1 MSLIRLHSVTKKF
14 DDRLILRDIFFRLES
29 HDRVGLIGKNGTG
42 KTTVLRLILGQ
53 EDLTSG
59 TVDTSSEATLGYF
72 SQFSELQDEVSVV
85 DVLTELFAG
94 IRAIETE
101 LDQIDA
107 RLTEIEDDKEQL
119 QVLERQGELHHE
131 MDRLD
136 GWNYANHIDIVLTK
150 LGFSASRRTQP
161 ISQLSGGWRNRAALA
176 KILLTKPDVLLMDE
190 PTNFLDVDGLMWLER
205 WLTNHKGALIV
216 VSHDRQFLDNVVN
229 RVVEIENHRLQEYRG
244 DFTSYVREKRIRSK
258 RLEAQFQ
265 HEEELLAF
273 ESEAISARKEA
284 LRSALRPK
292 LARGVAR
299 RKANIKKSVE
309 PRPVD
314 KIITGLYQGLTTANV
329 LCRARDISI
338 SYDEPIIEG
347 LSLELN
353 RRDRLAIVGPNGCGK
368 TTLVKVLTGDET
380 PDSGKIRWFGNAAC
394 ADCCYYNRVFD
405 ELDPSDTVTHAVNVM
420 PLAFY
425 KPRKTVNR
433 FLSLLQ
439 FSEMDLKQRISALSG
454 GQRARVALA
463 KCLLSGAATIVL
475 DEPTNYLDL
484 TSTQVMERALIHFP
498 GAIIVVSHDRFFI
511 DKVATRLLMFGE
523 NREITQVNGGWT
535 TWAGNRA
542 AKA

>member
-1 MSLIRLHSVTKKF
+1 M
-14 DDRLILRDIFFRLES
+14 
-29 HDRVGLIGKNGTG
+29 
-42 KTTVLRLILGQ
+42 
-53 EDLTSG
+53 
-59 TVDTSSEATLGYF
+59 
-72 SQFSELQDEVSVV
+72 
-85 DVLTELFAG
+85 
-94 IRAIETE
+94 
-101 LDQIDA
+101 
-107 RLTEIEDDKEQL
+107 
-119 QVLERQGELHHE
+119 
-131 MDRLD
+131 
-136 GWNYANHIDIVLTK
+136 
-150 LGFSASRRTQP
+150 
-161 ISQLSGGWRNRAALA
+161 
-176 KILLTKPDVLLMDE
+176 
-190 PTNFLDVDGLMWLER
+190 
-205 WLTNHKGALIV
+205 
-216 VSHDRQFLDNVVN
+216 
-229 RVVEIENHRLQEYRG
+229 
-244 DFTSYVREKRIRSK
+244 
-258 RLEAQFQ
+258 
-265 HEEELLAF
+265 
-273 ESEAISARKEA
+273 
-284 LRSALRPK
+284 
-292 LARGVAR
+292 
-299 RKANIKKSVE
+299 
-309 PRPVD
+309 
-314 KIITGLYQGLTTANV
+314 
-329 LCRARDISI
+329 
-338 SYDEPIIEG
+338 
-347 LSLELN
+347 
-353 RRDRLAIVGPNGCGK
+353 
-368 TTLVKVLTGDET
+368 KVLTGDET